1 MVSIDLQETIA
12 RAKNIVYKI
21 VLMVIGFDG
30 L

>member
-1 MVSIDLQETIA
+1 MVSVDLETSA
-12 RAKNIVYKI
+12 RAINIVYKI